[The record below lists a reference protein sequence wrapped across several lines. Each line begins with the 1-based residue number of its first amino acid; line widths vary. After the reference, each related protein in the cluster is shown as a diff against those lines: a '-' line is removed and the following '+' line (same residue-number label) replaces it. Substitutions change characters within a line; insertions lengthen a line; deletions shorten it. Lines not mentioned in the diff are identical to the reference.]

1 MAAPDLETLEA
12 FVDPAVL
19 PRAVAAVGGRCESPS
34 TRALGEA
41 AAGEQRA
48 ADPAVVRGGS
58 EGEGQA

>member
-1 MAAPDLETLEA
+1 MAAPDPETLEA

-19 PRAVAAVGGRCESPS
+19 PRAASAGVGRIEGPS

-41 AAGEQRA
+41 AGKKRA
-48 ADPAVVRGGS
+48 ADSAVVRGGS

>member
-1 MAAPDLETLEA
+1 MAAPDPETLEA

-19 PRAVAAVGGRCESPS
+19 PRAGAGVGRCESPS
-34 TRALGEA
+34 ARALGE